1 MSSLITPDY
10 YETLELERNASQEDI
25 KEAYRNLSLRF
36 NPKKASQSNSTFYN
50 YKFHKIA
57 EAYLVLS
64 DPYKKGI
71 YDNHGR
77 EALYKGIEDE
87 NGNFFGGFKYT
98 GNAQEI
104 FEKYMNETNPYSL
117 LNEFENR
124 QDQLNSIFG
133 SAYGGLNR
141 PEDSPLPNIVIPLE
155 CTLEELYNGCIKTI
169 SYTKN
174 TLNYDTR
181 TTSLKETTLKVEILP
196 GYSKDTMIKYPLKG
210 NEAPGRKN
218 SDLIVKIK
226 EVPHENFKRVN
237 KNDLL
242 YTHKITLKNALN
254 STPVIFSHL
263 DGRILNISMD
273 EIISPDTVKVVKNEG
288 MPIIDEEKPIESITL
303 ENKKGDLYIKF
314 DIKFPDYIND
324 KKKEKIISL
333 LEEN

>member
-10 YETLELERNASQEDI
+10 YETLELDRKASQEDI
-25 KEAYRNLSLRF
+25 KEAYRNLSLKF
-36 NPKKASQSNSTFYN
+36 NPKKAIQSNATFYN

-57 EAYLVLS
+57 EAYMVLS

-71 YDNHGR
+71 YDNYGR
-77 EALYKGIEDE
+77 EALYKGITDE

-98 GNAQEI
+98 GNAKEI

-117 LNEFENR
+117 LNEFEER
-124 QDQLNSIFG
+124 KDQLNSIFG

-141 PEDSPLPNIVIPLE
+141 PEDPPLQNIVISLP

-169 SYTKN
+169 TYNKS

-181 TTSLKETTLKVEILP
+181 TTSLKETNIKVEILP
-196 GYSKDTMIKYPLKG
+196 GYGKETELTFPLKG

-226 EVPHENFKRVN
+226 EVPHQYFKRVN

-242 YTHKITLKNALN
+242 YTHKISLRNALN
-254 STPVIFSHL
+254 SAPVVFKHL

-273 EIISPDTVKVVKNEG
+273 EIISPDSIKIIKNEG
-288 MPIIDEEKPIESITL
+288 MPIIDKEKPIESIVL

-314 DIKFPDYIND
+314 DIQFPDYIND
-324 KKKEKIISL
+324 KKKQKIISL

>member
-104 FEKYMNETNPYSL
+104 L
-117 LNEFENR
+117 R
-124 QDQLNSIFG
+124 
-133 SAYGGLNR
+133 
-141 PEDSPLPNIVIPLE
+141 NI
-155 CTLEELYNGCIKTI
+155 
-169 SYTKN
+169 
-174 TLNYDTR
+174 
-181 TTSLKETTLKVEILP
+181 
-196 GYSKDTMIKYPLKG
+196 
-210 NEAPGRKN
+210 
-218 SDLIVKIK
+218 
-226 EVPHENFKRVN
+226 
-237 KNDLL
+237 
-242 YTHKITLKNALN
+242 
-254 STPVIFSHL
+254 
-263 DGRILNISMD
+263 
-273 EIISPDTVKVVKNEG
+273 
-288 MPIIDEEKPIESITL
+288 
-303 ENKKGDLYIKF
+303 
-314 DIKFPDYIND
+314 
-324 KKKEKIISL
+324 
-333 LEEN
+333 

>member
-1 MSSLITPDY
+1 MSSIITPDY
-10 YETLELERNASQEDI
+10 YETLELDRKASQEDI

-36 NPKKASQSNSTFYN
+36 NPKKATQSNATFYN

-57 EAYLVLS
+57 EAYMVLS

-77 EALYKGIEDE
+77 EALYKGITDE

-98 GNAQEI
+98 GNAAEI

-117 LNEFENR
+117 LNEFEDR
-124 QDQLNSIFG
+124 RDQLNSIFG

-141 PEDSPLPNIVIPLE
+141 PEDPPLQNIVLSLP

-169 SYTKN
+169 TYTKN

-181 TTSLKETTLKVEILP
+181 TTSLKETCVKVEILP
-196 GYSKDTMIKYPLKG
+196 GYGKDTELKYPLKG
-210 NEAPGRKN
+210 NEAPGKKN

-226 EVPHENFKRVN
+226 EVPHQYFKRVN

-242 YTHKITLKNALN
+242 YTHKISLRNALN
-254 STPVIFSHL
+254 SAPIVFNHL

-273 EIISPDTVKVVKNEG
+273 EIISPDSIKIVKNEG
-288 MPIIDEEKPIESITL
+288 MPIIDKEKPIESIVL

-314 DIKFPDYIND
+314 DIQFPDYIND
-324 KKKEKIISL
+324 KKKQKIISL

>member
-1 MSSLITPDY
+1 MSSIITPDY
-10 YETLELERNASQEDI
+10 YETLELDRKASQEDI

-36 NPKKASQSNSTFYN
+36 NPNRATQSNETFYN

-57 EAYLVLS
+57 EAYIVLS

-71 YDNHGR
+71 YDNYGR
-77 EALYKGIEDE
+77 EALYKGIVDE

-98 GNAQEI
+98 GNAKEI

-117 LNEFENR
+117 LNEFENKKN
-124 QDQLNSIFG
+124 QLNSIFG

-141 PEDSPLPNIVIPLE
+141 PEEAPLPNIIISLP

-169 SYTKN
+169 TYSKN

-181 TTSLKETTLKVEILP
+181 TTSIKETSIKVEILP
-196 GYSKDTMIKYPLKG
+196 GFGKGTELKYPLKG
-210 NEAPGRKN
+210 NESPGRKN

-226 EVPHENFKRVN
+226 EIPHQTFKRVN

-242 YTHKITLKNALN
+242 YTHKISLRDALN

-263 DGRILNISMD
+263 DGRVLNISID

-288 MPIIDEEKPIESITL
+288 MPIIDEERPIESITIDC
-303 ENKKGDLYIKF
+303 KKGGLYIKF
-314 DIKFPDYIND
+314 DIQFPDYIND
-324 KKKEKIISL
+324 KKKQKIISL